1 MLQLKQLGISTGGEK
16 GQEPLFPEVSLTV
29 QDGQILVIMGPSGCG
44 KSTLLAA
51 IAGNLAPPFQMTGTI
66 HLGDTAL
73 EQLPAQQRK
82 VGLLYQ
88 DDLLFPHMNVLQ
100 NLAFALPASL
110 DRKQRAQRIAQA
122 LSHADLQGFQH
133 RDISTLSGGERA
145 RISLLRTLL
154 AEPRAILLDEPFN
167 KLDKTLREQ
176 FRDWVFSELRR
187 YRIPTIL
194 VTHDAD
200 DCGDN
205 EIYDLV
211 KGE

>member
-1 MLQLKQLGISTGGEK
+1 
-16 GQEPLFPEVSLTV
+16 
-29 QDGQILVIMGPSGCG
+29 MGASGCG

-51 IAGNLAPPFQMTGTI
+51 IAGNLAPPFRMTGVI
-66 HLGDTAL
+66 HLGDVAL
-73 EQLPAQQRK
+73 ENLPAQQRK

-100 NLAFALPASL
+100 NLAFSVPAVL
-110 DRKQRAQRIAQA
+110 NKKQREQRIAEALEQA
-122 LSHADLQGFQH
+122 ELPGFQH

-145 RISLLRTLL
+145 RISLLRSVL
-154 AEPRAILLDEPFN
+154 AEPKAILLDEPFN
-167 KLDKTLREQ
+167 KLDKALRNQ
-176 FRDWVFSELRR
+176 FRNWVFSELRR

-205 EIYDLV
+205 DIYDLV